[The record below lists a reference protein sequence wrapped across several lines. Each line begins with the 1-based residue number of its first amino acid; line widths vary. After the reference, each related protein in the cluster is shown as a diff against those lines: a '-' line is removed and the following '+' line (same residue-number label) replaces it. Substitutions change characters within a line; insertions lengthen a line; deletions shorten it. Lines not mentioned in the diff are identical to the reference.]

1 MTANLQSNNAWKM
14 KHYYLITMSMNVLCK
29 VKVAMEAEVEEPA
42 GLLTLAS
49 EAAVVPAG
57 FVGSFFCE
65 GWSMLVSFSGGVAS
79 LSESSL
85 TSELNKALVLLANT
99 PKSISVEVN
108 VSNTSQ
114 TRTVQTVSRR
124 EIRWSAWKKGD
135 TVTQNYLHISTD
147 LTWVPF
153 SRKNSLFLRKEELNC
168 GCFFLCG
175 DVFTLHAN
183 RIPGM
188 LFMAITHA
196 TYFCAK

>member
-1 MTANLQSNNAWKM
+1 
-14 KHYYLITMSMNVLCK
+14 MNVLCK

-49 EAAVVPAG
+49 EAAAVPAG

-124 EIRWSAWKKGD
+124 EIR
-135 TVTQNYLHISTD
+135 
-147 LTWVPF
+147 
-153 SRKNSLFLRKEELNC
+153 
-168 GCFFLCG
+168 
-175 DVFTLHAN
+175 
-183 RIPGM
+183 
-188 LFMAITHA
+188 
-196 TYFCAK
+196 